1 MGKPLSAV
9 VCLLQSIIY
18 NQMEET
24 LSNKLTAATLKDCWL
39 KNIEGSKY
47 KLIFVTTE
55 DCWLKNIE
63 GSKYKLIFVTTE
75 EVSSKPFL
83 SWLKQMLHHFTH
95 QFCVY
100 FVFFFK
106 TVLLVLI
113 ELIRISY
120 MLLSRLQWCATNWGV
135 LCFSTASLGWHLFAF
150 PYPPPPT
157 TYISKSNMVG
167 WINDCKLLNI
177 NLPL

>member
-1 MGKPLSAV
+1 MDCRLEGVELGKYQLVFASAEKVFVKPFLLLIRKKKQNIIYHQDIIYHLSIKQIIVGKPLSAV

-55 DCWLKNIE
+55 
-63 GSKYKLIFVTTE
+63 

-100 FVFFFK
+100 FVFF
-106 TVLLVLI
+106 
-113 ELIRISY
+113 
-120 MLLSRLQWCATNWGV
+120 SRQ
-135 LCFSTASLGWHLFAF
+135 CFWF
-150 PYPPPPT
+150 
-157 TYISKSNMVG
+157 
-167 WINDCKLLNI
+167 
-177 NLPL
+177 

>member
-1 MGKPLSAV
+1 MKQIIVGKPLSAV

-75 EVSSKPFL
+75 EVSSISFLAQANASPFHSPVL
-83 SWLKQMLHHFTH
+83 CV
-95 QFCVY
+95 FC
-100 FVFFFK
+100 FFHK

-113 ELIRISY
+113 
-120 MLLSRLQWCATNWGV
+120 
-135 LCFSTASLGWHLFAF
+135 
-150 PYPPPPT
+150 
-157 TYISKSNMVG
+157 
-167 WINDCKLLNI
+167 
-177 NLPL
+177 

>member
-1 MGKPLSAV
+1 MSAV

-55 DCWLKNIE
+55 
-63 GSKYKLIFVTTE
+63 

-95 QFCVY
+95 QLCVY
-100 FVFFFK
+100 FVF
-106 TVLLVLI
+106 
-113 ELIRISY
+113 
-120 MLLSRLQWCATNWGV
+120 LQD
-135 LCFSTASLGWHLFAF
+135 SASGF
-150 PYPPPPT
+150 
-157 TYISKSNMVG
+157 
-167 WINDCKLLNI
+167 
-177 NLPL
+177 NLAH

>member
-1 MGKPLSAV
+1 MDCHLEGIELGKYQLVFASAEKVFVKPFLLLIRKKKQNIIYHQDIIYHLSIKQIIVGKPLSAV

-55 DCWLKNIE
+55 
-63 GSKYKLIFVTTE
+63 

-100 FVFFFK
+100 FVFFA
-106 TVLLVLI
+106 
-113 ELIRISY
+113 R
-120 MLLSRLQWCATNWGV
+120 Q
-135 LCFSTASLGWHLFAF
+135 CFWF
-150 PYPPPPT
+150 
-157 TYISKSNMVG
+157 
-167 WINDCKLLNI
+167 
-177 NLPL
+177 

>member
-1 MGKPLSAV
+1 MKQIIVGKPLSAV

-55 DCWLKNIE
+55 
-63 GSKYKLIFVTTE
+63 
-75 EVSSKPFL
+75 EVSSISFLAQANASPFHSPVL
-83 SWLKQMLHHFTH
+83 CV
-95 QFCVY
+95 FC
-100 FVFFFK
+100 FFHK

-113 ELIRISY
+113 
-120 MLLSRLQWCATNWGV
+120 
-135 LCFSTASLGWHLFAF
+135 
-150 PYPPPPT
+150 
-157 TYISKSNMVG
+157 
-167 WINDCKLLNI
+167 
-177 NLPL
+177 